1 MSTLPKNKGF
11 NVVLA
16 ANLPKEFGGLAIYI
30 KYKNGP
36 KKVTLKERTARH
48 AWFVCPDREVV
59 IVRES
64 QKSDSFVPYGDN
76 FDECIDVSTYND
88 FASSKMGIK
97 YVMTNFVHAPTS
109 KNCRLNIEVPLADKV
124 THMCDSGGLQLAVG
138 VKSYINP
145 IKLME
150 YYDNNVDAGM
160 ALDFPLHLVEDESIL
175 KRTAIVQAKHNKIM
189 LEHSRGT
196 ELINIFHGTNNVQRR
211 EYRSIV
217 ENPKIKRCAI
227 GGIYKYSIL
236 TAIDLIVDIIYTQ
249 PYYKQYHILGVFDAS
264 FLPVLVKLANT
275 GIKPHIT
282 SDSTSHIQSAV
293 NRIYHFQFDLEHHM
307 KRHAIGSNNFSTNSF
322 RHLPCQCPVCV
333 SIKYMDIFA
342 SGPTYNISP
351 FLAVHNAYEM
361 VRTCNALQEAC
372 ASLTPKEYTSLVLKQ
387 FDKKSNALHSVKQS
401 LHYIDVINTSS
412 VKKARDQYV
421 NLLSG
426 NSKKIMSNGIFEK
439 TDRTKKE
446 INEKISRFEAIERR
460 VKDVKL

>member
-1 MSTLPKNKGF
+1 MLNLPKNSGF

-16 ANLPKEFGGLAIYI
+16 GNLPKEFGGLAIYI

-36 KKVTLKERTARH
+36 KKVTLKERTSRH

-59 IVRES
+59 LVRES

-88 FASSKMGIK
+88 FASSNMEIK
-97 YVMTNFVHAPTS
+97 YVMTNYTHAPTA
-109 KNCRLNIEVPLADKV
+109 KNCRLNIDMPLDKKV
-124 THMCDSGGLQLAVG
+124 VHMCDSGGLQLARG
-138 VKSYINP
+138 VKSNINP

-150 YYDNNVDAGM
+150 YYDSNVDAGM
-160 ALDFPLHLVEDESIL
+160 ALDFPLHPIEDPDIL
-175 KRTAIVQAKHNKIM
+175 KRAAIVQAKHNKIM
-189 LEHSRGT
+189 LEHSKGT
-196 ELINIFHGTNNVQRR
+196 ELINIFHGTKNRQRSM
-211 EYRSIV
+211 YRSIV
-217 ENPKIKRCAI
+217 EHPKINRCAI
-227 GGIYKYSIL
+227 GGMYQYSIL
-236 TAIDLIVDIIYTQ
+236 TAVDLIVDVLHKQ
-249 PYYKQYHILGVFDAS
+249 PTYKQYHILGVFDAS
-264 FLPVLVKLANT
+264 FLPILVKLANT

-293 NRIYHFQFDLEHHM
+293 NRVYHFQFDLEHHM

-372 ASLTPKEYTSLVLKQ
+372 LGLTTKEYSQLVLKQ
-387 FDKKSNALHSVKQS
+387 YVKKSGVINSVKQS
-401 LHYIDVINTSS
+401 LQYIDYINNNSL
-412 VKKARDQYV
+412 KQARHHYEY
-421 NLLSG
+421 LISG
-426 NSKKIMSNGIFEK
+426 KSNKISAKGIFEQNDK
-439 TDRTKKE
+439 VKNVIDSKLE
-446 INEKISRFEAIERR
+446 RFKAIERKVR
-460 VKDVKL
+460 NVKL